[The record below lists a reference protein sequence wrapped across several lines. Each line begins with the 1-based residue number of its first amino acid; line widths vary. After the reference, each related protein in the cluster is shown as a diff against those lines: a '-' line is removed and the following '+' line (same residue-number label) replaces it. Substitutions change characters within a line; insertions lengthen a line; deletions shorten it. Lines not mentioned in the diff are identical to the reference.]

1 MPSQMNRTIM
11 LLMIA
16 IAIILAAGVFLAMNV
31 MQNRNQAAE
40 TVTTDSNFLVNVGG
54 QPIAL
59 QVDPNSR
66 PIIINTQVNDDSPRP
81 EEVPDQ
87 QVQEA
92 TATPVPEAVIE
103 QPTAVPQA
111 TAVPANT
118 TATKII
124 FQNYVVQQSDTL
136 YSLSQSFVTS
146 IALMAENGI
155 SQTSLVPGQTISLPV
170 GNPEYCSGRGRP
182 YAIGEGDTVFNISQR
197 YNTTVENLQAL
208 NNLDANYSIRI
219 ADIICV
225 P

>member
-1 MPSQMNRTIM
+1 MPSQMNKTIM

-16 IAIILAAGVFLAMNV
+16 IAIILAAGVFLAMSV
-31 MQNRNQAAE
+31 VQGRNREAE
-40 TVTTDSNFLVNVGG
+40 PVATDSNFVVNVGG

-66 PIIINTQVNDDSPRP
+66 PTIIDNQVNDDSPRP

-92 TATPVPEAVIE
+92 TATPIPEAVVE

-111 TAVPANT
+111 TAVPANNT
-118 TATKII
+118 VNKII
-124 FQNYVVQQSDTL
+124 FQNYQVQQGDTL
-136 YSLSQSFVTS
+136 YSISQSFVTS
-146 IALMAENGI
+146 IALMAENSI
-155 SQTSLVPGQTISLPV
+155 SQASLVPGQTISLPV
-170 GNPEYCSGRGRP
+170 GNPEYCNGRGRP

>member
-1 MPSQMNRTIM
+1 MPSQMNKTIM

-16 IAIILAAGVFLAMNV
+16 IAIILAAGVFLAMSV
-31 MQNRNQAAE
+31 VQGRNREAE
-40 TVTTDSNFLVNVGG
+40 PVATDSNFVVNVGG

-66 PIIINTQVNDDSPRP
+66 PTIIDTQVNDDSPRP

-92 TATPVPEAVIE
+92 TATPVPEAVVE

-111 TAVPANT
+111 TAVPVNT
-118 TATKII
+118 TANKII
-124 FQNYVVQQSDTL
+124 FQNYQVQQGDTL
-136 YSLSQSFVTS
+136 YSISQSFVTS
-146 IALMAENGI
+146 IALMAENSI
-155 SQTSLVPGQTISLPV
+155 SQANLVPGQTISLPV

-197 YNTTVENLQAL
+197 YNTTAENLQAL
-208 NNLDANYSIRI
+208 NNLDANYTIRI

>member
-1 MPSQMNRTIM
+1 MPSQMNKTIM

-16 IAIILAAGVFLAMNV
+16 IAIILAAGVFLAMSV
-31 MQNRNQAAE
+31 VQGRNRE
-40 TVTTDSNFLVNVGG
+40 TEPVATDNNFVVNVGG

-66 PIIINTQVNDDSPRP
+66 PTIIDTQVNDDSPRP

-92 TATPVPEAVIE
+92 TATPIPEAVVE

-111 TAVPANT
+111 TAVPVNT
-118 TATKII
+118 TANKII
-124 FQNYVVQQSDTL
+124 FQNYQVQQGDTL
-136 YSLSQSFVTS
+136 YSISQSFVTS
-146 IALMAENGI
+146 IALMAENSI
-155 SQTSLVPGQTISLPV
+155 SQASLVPGQTISLPV
-170 GNPEYCSGRGRP
+170 GNPEYCNGRGRP
-182 YAIGEGDTVFNISQR
+182 YAIGEGDTVLNISQR
-197 YNTTVENLQAL
+197 YDTTVENLQAL

>member
-66 PIIINTQVNDDSPRP
+66 PTIINTQVNDDSPRP